1 MTGFV
6 TGGVTPA
13 ALLADYLV
21 STYDQNVQVHLPQ
34 SISTDVERHTIR
46 MLCEL
51 LDLKGFDGTI
61 TTGATASNIL
71 GLACAREKVIANVTK
86 DSVSESGRGNASVFC
101 AGGHSSVSKACSILG
116 IGRRHCFDLTSPD
129 HPSAFNVQELEKHL
143 SLNKIVRDGSII
155 VATFGEVN
163 TGTFTP
169 QISEISRLC
178 KLYKAWLHIDAAF
191 GILARIHPTKADLTT
206 GLELA
211 DSISFDGHKFFNV
224 PYDCGVF
231 LTRDMTTLS
240 TVCGNVGAA
249 YLGGMSTGEYSP
261 LNLGLENSRRF
272 RALPLYASLLSL
284 GRDGHVDLVV
294 RCCAFAEAMGKE
306 IECSNEFRLLYSVE
320 FNIVLFQAVG
330 YESAEQNERVKDAI
344 NGTGKI
350 YLSGTKW
357 KGEGALRIAVCNYLT
372 PADAAAEAE
381 TILSILNSTLPLP

>member
-1 MTGFV
+1 M
-6 TGGVTPA
+6 
-13 ALLADYLV
+13 
-21 STYDQNVQVHLPQ
+21 
-34 SISTDVERHTIR
+34 STDVERHTIG
-46 MLCEL
+46 MVCEL
-51 LDLKGFDGTI
+51 LGLSGFDGTI
-61 TTGATASNIL
+61 TTGATAGNIL
-71 GLACAREKVIANVTK
+71 GLACGREKVVYEVTGEH
-86 DSVSESGRGNASVFC
+86 VSEGGGGRVEVLS
-101 AGGHSSVSKACSILG
+101 AGGHSSVSKASSILG
-116 IGRRHCFDLTSPD
+116 IGRRNCLDLTSD
-129 HPSAFNVQELEKHL
+129 GYAASFNIQELEKQL
-143 SLNKIVRDGSII
+143 SLNGMSDKGSIV

-169 QISEISRLC
+169 RISEISSLC
-178 KLYKAWLHIDAAF
+178 KQYKAWLHIDAAF
-191 GILARIHPTKADLTT
+191 GILARIHPSKGDLAA

-231 LTRDMTTLS
+231 LTRDMTVLS

-249 YLGGMSTGEYSP
+249 YLGGVSDVGGYSP

-284 GRDGHVDLVV
+284 GREGYVDIVV

-306 IECSNEFRLLYSVE
+306 IERSDKFRLLHPVE

-330 YESAEQNERVKDAI
+330 YETVEQNERVKDGI
-344 NGTGKI
+344 NGSGKI

-372 PADAAAEAE
+372 PHDVGTEAT
-381 TILSILNSTLPLP
+381 TILSIITSSLPPP